1 MSTPDWI
8 TFDID
13 IEPNFTCSFN
23 ECEINYP
30 CADPFACSPY
40 IITLS
45 KGIYLVDVFGA
56 EGGGI
61 ISPGKGG
68 EIKGLLTLNRNTI
81 LYAYIGAKG
90 ASGSGY
96 VNVKGT
102 FGGGGSGYGYYNFH
116 FIGSG
121 GGASDI
127 RLVNDSLTSR
137 VIVAGGGGGGGKNNQ
152 TGQWN
157 ESPGGDGSGYN
168 GKSATSTTTK
178 GTPGSGAFINK
189 PGEKGVKGLF
199 DYGGN
204 AVQAAGMDGSGGGG
218 GYYGGNAG
226 KSYCSGGGGGSGYY
240 NKRFFIHHESFTGV
254 REGNGMIKIAK
265 LFSNH
270 FIHKTCLRK
279 RNSSYMFSLLALIV
293 S

>member
-13 IEPNFTCSFN
+13 IEPNYTCSFN

-30 CADPFACSPY
+30 CANPFSCSPY
-40 IITLS
+40 RITLS
-45 KGIYLVDVFGA
+45 RGIYLVDVFGA
-56 EGGGI
+56 EGGGVF
-61 ISPGKGG
+61 SPGKGG
-68 EIKGLLTLNRNTI
+68 EIKGLLTLNRNTT

-90 ASGSGY
+90 ASGSSY
-96 VNVKGT
+96 VNGT
-102 FGGGGSGYGYYNFH
+102 FGGGGSAYGCLNVH

-121 GGASDI
+121 GGASDL
-127 RLVNDSLTSR
+127 RLISDSLSSR
-137 VIVAGGGGGGGKNNQ
+137 VIVAGGGGGGGKTIERSNE
-152 TGQWN
+152 N

-168 GKSATSTTTK
+168 GKNAITKRGTS
-178 GTPGSGAFINK
+178 GSGAFTNK
-189 PGEKGVKGLF
+189 PGENGVKGSF
-199 DYGGN
+199 GYGGN
-204 AVQAAGMDGSGGGG
+204 AEKTSTTDGSGGGG

-240 NKRFFIHHESFTGV
+240 NKKIFIHHESFTGV
-254 REGNGMIKIAK
+254 REGNGMIKISK

-279 RNSSYMFSLLALIV
+279 KNSSYIFSLLALIV